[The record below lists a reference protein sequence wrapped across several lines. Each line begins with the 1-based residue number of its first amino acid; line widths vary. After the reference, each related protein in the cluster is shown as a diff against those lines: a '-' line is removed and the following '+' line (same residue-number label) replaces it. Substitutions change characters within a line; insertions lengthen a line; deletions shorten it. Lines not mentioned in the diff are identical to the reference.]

1 MVRGPAALL
10 AGAAV
15 ALLYALLAPALP
27 ELGAGDATFL
37 VAGTAGVLSVAAAAL
52 GTLPLAGHPVLC
64 GLLLAGAAPLVAA
77 AQEAGAG
84 AEANAPEALAAAAL
98 GLLLAH
104 GLGSPAAALAVPL
117 FVAAIDVWSVLAG
130 PTQRLLEAAGD
141 DVDALTFA
149 LPAWGRESLA
159 GRLGLVDA
167 TFLAMFAAWGAR
179 YGRPGAPTVA
189 GLLAGLVAAVALG
202 VALDAA
208 VPVLPALAAGFLVV
222 NARPLVA
229 RLRALD
235 SDP

>member
-10 AGAAV
+10 SGAAC

-27 ELGAGDATFL
+27 ELEPGATTFL
-37 VAGTAGVLSVAAAAL
+37 VAGLAGVLAVAAAAL
-52 GTLPLAGHPVLC
+52 GTLPLAGHPLLCALLLC
-64 GLLLAGAAPLVAA
+64 GAVPIVAA
-77 AQEAGAG
+77 VEAAGAG
-84 AEANAPEALAAAAL
+84 PVANAPEALAAATL

-130 PTQRLLEAAGD
+130 PTQRLLEQGGGD
-141 DVDALTFA
+141 AVDALTFA
-149 LPAWGRESLA
+149 LPSWGRDGLA

-167 TFLAMFAAWGAR
+167 LFLAMFAAWGAR

-189 GLLAGLVAAVALG
+189 GLLAGLVAAVVLG
-202 VALDAA
+202 VTLDAA

-222 NARPLVA
+222 NAVPLVA
-229 RLRALD
+229 RVRAGEA
-235 SDP
+235 